1 MPLPPLQ
8 PPLIYLGANDPL
20 PDPSMAWDRSH
31 GVEGLLAAG
40 GGLSVERLRE
50 AYSKGCFPWFS
61 EGQPVRWWSPDPRMV
76 LQVAHFRFHR
86 SLRQWMKQQKNWE
99 IRIDTAFDT
108 VSEHCARAPRPG
120 QNGTWIVA
128 DMVNAYKALHTAGFA
143 HSIET
148 WIDGQLSGGL
158 YCVSIGHAVFGES
171 MFSLVPNGSKI
182 ALAALVAFCKANQV
196 SMVDCQQKT
205 PHLSL
210 MGGGEV
216 PRSQFLNHILL
227 AQTLPPLRWH
237 FDPLYWAELTTL
249 NALP

>member
-1 MPLPPLQ
+1 
-8 PPLIYLGANDPL
+8 
-20 PDPSMAWDRSH
+20 MAWDRSH

-40 GGLSVERLRE
+40 GGLSVDRLRE

-61 EGQPVRWWSPDPRMV
+61 EGQPVLWWSPDPRMV
-76 LQVAHFRFHR
+76 LQVSHFRFHR
-86 SLRQWMKQQKNWE
+86 SLRQWMKQHKNWE
-99 IRIDTAFDT
+99 IRIDTAFDA
-108 VSEHCARAPRPG
+108 VIEHCARAPRPG

-128 DMVNAYKALHTAGFA
+128 DMVSAYKALHTAGFA
-143 HSIET
+143 HSVET

-237 FDPLYWAELTTL
+237 FDPLYWAELVHS
-249 NALP
+249 

>member
-1 MPLPPLQ
+1 
-8 PPLIYLGANDPL
+8 
-20 PDPSMAWDRSH
+20 MAWDRSH

-61 EGQPVRWWSPDPRMV
+61 EGQPVLWWSPDPRMV

-99 IRIDTAFDT
+99 IRIDTAFDA
-108 VSEHCARAPRPG
+108 VIEHCARAPRPG

-128 DMVNAYKALHTAGFA
+128 DMVSAYKALHTAGFA

>member
-1 MPLPPLQ
+1 MPPNQ
-8 PPLIYLGANDPL
+8 PALIYLGPNDPL
-20 PDPSMAWDRSH
+20 PDPSTAWDGSH

-40 GGLSVERLRE
+40 GGLTVERLRE

-61 EGQPVRWWSPDPRMV
+61 ASQPVLWWSPDPRMV

-86 SLRQWMKQQKNWE
+86 SLRQWMKLHKNWE
-99 IRIDTAFDT
+99 IRIDTAFDA
-108 VSEHCARAPRPG
+108 VIEHCARAPRPG

-128 DMVNAYKALHTAGFA
+128 DMVSAYKALHKAGLA
-143 HSIET
+143 HSVET
-148 WIDGQLSGGL
+148 WIDGQLMGGL
-158 YCVSIGHAVFGES
+158 YCVSLGHAVFGES
-171 MFSLVPNGSKI
+171 MFSLVPNSSKI
-182 ALAALVAFCKANQV
+182 ALAALVAFCKVNQV
-196 SMVDCQQKT
+196 SKVDCQQNT

-216 PRSQFLNHILL
+216 PRSQFLDHILL
-227 AQTLPPLRWH
+227 AQTLPPLSWH

>member
-1 MPLPPLQ
+1 
-8 PPLIYLGANDPL
+8 
-20 PDPSMAWDRSH
+20 MAWDRSH

-61 EGQPVRWWSPDPRMV
+61 EGQPVLWWSPDPRMV

-99 IRIDTAFDT
+99 IRIDTAFDA
-108 VSEHCARAPRPG
+108 VIEHCARAPRPG

-128 DMVNAYKALHTAGFA
+128 DMVSAYKALHTAGFA

-148 WIDGQLSGGL
+148 WIDGQLTGGL

>member
-1 MPLPPLQ
+1 
-8 PPLIYLGANDPL
+8 
-20 PDPSMAWDRSH
+20 MAWDRSH

-40 GGLSVERLRE
+40 GGLSVERLWE

-61 EGQPVRWWSPDPRMV
+61 EGQPVLWWSPDPRMV

-99 IRIDTAFDT
+99 IRIDTAFDA
-108 VSEHCARAPRPG
+108 VIEHCARAPRPG

-128 DMVNAYKALHTAGFA
+128 DMVSAYKALHTAGFA

-148 WIDGQLSGGL
+148 WIDGQLTGGL

>member
-1 MPLPPLQ
+1 
-8 PPLIYLGANDPL
+8 
-20 PDPSMAWDRSH
+20 MAWDRSH
-31 GVEGLLAAG
+31 GTEGLLAAG

-61 EGQPVRWWSPDPRMV
+61 EGQPVLWWSPDPRMV

-99 IRIDTAFDT
+99 IRIDTAFDA
-108 VSEHCARAPRPG
+108 VIEHCARAPRPG

-128 DMVNAYKALHTAGFA
+128 DMVSAYKALHTAGFA

-148 WIDGQLSGGL
+148 WIDGQLTGGL

>member
-1 MPLPPLQ
+1 MPPNH
-8 PPLIYLGANDPL
+8 PPLIYLGPNDPL

-40 GGLSVERLRE
+40 GGLSVDRLRE

-61 EGQPVRWWSPDPRMV
+61 EGQPVLWWSPDPRMV
-76 LQVAHFRFHR
+76 LQVAHVRFHR

-99 IRIDTAFDT
+99 IRIDTAFDA
-108 VSEHCARAPRPG
+108 VIEHCARAPRPG

-128 DMVNAYKALHTAGFA
+128 DMVSAYKALHKAGLA
-143 HSIET
+143 HSVET
-148 WIDGQLSGGL
+148 WIDGQLMGGL

-171 MFSLVPNGSKI
+171 MFSLVPNSSKI
-182 ALAALVAFCKANQV
+182 ALAALVAFCKVNQV
-196 SMVDCQQKT
+196 SKVDCQQKT

-216 PRSQFLNHILL
+216 PRSQFLDHILH

>member
-1 MPLPPLQ
+1 
-8 PPLIYLGANDPL
+8 
-20 PDPSMAWDRSH
+20 MAWDRSH

-61 EGQPVRWWSPDPRMV
+61 EGQPVLWWSPDPRMV

-99 IRIDTAFDT
+99 IRIDTAFDALI
-108 VSEHCARAPRPG
+108 EHCARAPRPG

-128 DMVNAYKALHTAGFA
+128 DMVSAYKALHTAGFA

-148 WIDGQLSGGL
+148 WIDGQLTGGL

-216 PRSQFLNHILL
+216 PRSQFIDHILL

>member
-1 MPLPPLQ
+1 MPPNH
-8 PPLIYLGANDPL
+8 PPLIYLGPNDPL
-20 PDPSMAWDRSH
+20 PDSSMAWDRSH

-61 EGQPVRWWSPDPRMV
+61 EGQPVLWWSPDPRMV

-99 IRIDTAFDT
+99 IRIDTAFDA
-108 VSEHCARAPRPG
+108 VIEHCARAPRPG

-128 DMVNAYKALHTAGFA
+128 DMVSAYKALHTAGFA

>member
-1 MPLPPLQ
+1 MPPNH
-8 PPLIYLGANDPL
+8 PPLIYLGPNDPL

-61 EGQPVRWWSPDPRMV
+61 EGQPVLWWSPDPRMV

-99 IRIDTAFDT
+99 IRIDTTFDA
-108 VSEHCARAPRPG
+108 VIEHCARAPRPG

-128 DMVNAYKALHTAGFA
+128 DMVSAYKALHTAGFA

-148 WIDGQLSGGL
+148 WIDGQLTGGL